1 MVNVIFILNG
11 NSTHIHCTE
20 NQKMKEI
27 IDKFYQKNQNFNK
40 ETIHFLYSGS
50 EINPEL
56 TFLEQANSYDKE
68 KKEMNILVYTED
80 EPSAYNEKLTI

>member
-27 IDKFYQKNQNFNK
+27 IDKFYQKNQNINK

-56 TFLEQANSYDKE
+56 TFLEQANSYE
-68 KKEMNILVYTED
+68 RKKRD
-80 EPSAYNEKLTI
+80 EYFGIYGR